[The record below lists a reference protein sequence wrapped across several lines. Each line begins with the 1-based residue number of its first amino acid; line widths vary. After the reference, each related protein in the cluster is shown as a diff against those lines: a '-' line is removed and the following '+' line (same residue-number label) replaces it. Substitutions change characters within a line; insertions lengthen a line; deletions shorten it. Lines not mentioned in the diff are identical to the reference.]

1 VRVKKYITVVPRGKR
16 KKEWKNDEADNLKPR
31 ARCPAQAQS
40 HGPALEAYT
49 SYMRSKMRPAT
60 VKTSRADFRSWGM
73 SWTCSMP
80 RSTRALEI
88 PMTSCDSRPA
98 STARSPLIPST
109 RTRVSSSSTDR
120 FHLLGGG
127 GCRPRA
133 CSSAS
138 ITSCTSRS
146 ISYRQRRI
154 WYFSNVQLRSVSRL
168 DMELVVR
175 ACAEKSS

>member
-31 ARCPAQAQS
+31 ARWPAQAQS
-40 HGPALEAYT
+40 HRPALEAYT
-49 SYMRSKMRPAT
+49 SHRRSKMRPAT

-109 RTRVSSSSTDR
+109 RMRVSSSSTDR

-127 GCRPRA
+127 GAGRVPA
-133 CSSAS
+133 PPLVSPLAPLGPSPTGKGGSGISPTSS
-138 ITSCTSRS
+138 
-146 ISYRQRRI
+146 
-154 WYFSNVQLRSVSRL
+154 
-168 DMELVVR
+168 
-175 ACAEKSS
+175 